1 MNIVKYPDPILTTPC
16 QTFDFNNPPIEPYQL
31 AQTLID
37 TCHEHKGIGLS
48 ANQIGYPYRVF
59 CIIGAESFVM
69 FNPKLVSVD
78 ADKMVTL
85 SEACMSVPGVDVKV
99 KRSGQVRVRFQTP
112 SGLTDTKT
120 FHGLTAKT
128 IQHEMDH
135 LDGFMFFNR
144 ANRYHREKAMKGY
157 YNG

>member
-1 MNIVKYPDPILTTPC
+1 
-16 QTFDFNNPPIEPYQL
+16 
-31 AQTLID
+31 
-37 TCHEHKGIGLS
+37 
-48 ANQIGYPYRVF
+48 
-59 CIIGAESFVM
+59 M
-69 FNPKLVSVD
+69 FNPKIVSFD
-78 ADKMVTL
+78 EDKMVTL
-85 SEACMSVPGVDVKV
+85 SEACISVPGVDVKV

-128 IQHEMDH
+128 IQHETDH
-135 LDGFMFFNR
+135 INGIMFFNR